1 MPSQNAILATL
12 IVVYSQG
19 INLQMDRYEVWQG
32 NRFQI
37 ATALYSINRD
47 QKKNRKVSVICC
59 LGNWPESW
67 TLLIK

>member
-37 ATALYSINRD
+37 ATA
-47 QKKNRKVSVICC
+47 
-59 LGNWPESW
+59 
-67 TLLIK
+67 